1 MGFLDKVESMFI
13 AVDFDGTIVMH
24 EYPGLGAP
32 VPGALETILRWIDEG
47 KKIILS
53 TMRSGPQLQEAVDYL
68 TQNGVTLFGV
78 NTNPTQHSWTDS
90 PKVYAHVLVDDTA
103 YGCPLVDGDT
113 ERPYVD
119 WSKINL

>member
-53 TMRSGPQLQEAVDYL
+53 TMRSG
-68 TQNGVTLFGV
+68 TRGCGLF
-78 NTNPTQHSWTDS
+78 DS
-90 PKVYAHVLVDDTA
+90 EWGYFIWGQ
-103 YGCPLVDGDT
+103 YQ
-113 ERPYVD
+113 PYSTFLD
-119 WSKINL
+119 RLSKGLCSRAGG